1 MKLQKPVRMSLT
13 RQVLKVMESYLRDGI
28 WTVGDRIPPEGE
40 LAKSFSVSHNTVRE
54 AVQSLIHAG
63 ILEARPGDGTY
74 VIANDRFAVAM
85 NNRLREAELSQIL
98 EARLALE
105 KEIARLAATNHNA
118 EDLILLEQALAKCH
132 ERNGTGIEDD
142 MRFHAAVAAAT
153 HNPVLAQLYNVII
166 NHLQENLET
175 LLEEKQYDD
184 AAMQLH
190 TDLLNAIRAHDAD
203 AAEGIIVS
211 IVHFDT
217 VSIQEAD
224 SL

>member
-1 MKLQKPVRMSLT
+1 MSLT
-13 RQVLKVMESYLRDGI
+13 RQVLAVMENYLREGH
-28 WTVGDRIPPEGE
+28 WAVGDRIPPEPE
-40 LAKSFSVSHNTVRE
+40 LARNFSVSHNTVRE

-105 KEIARLAATNHNA
+105 KEIARLAATNHTA
-118 EDLILLEQALAKCH
+118 SDLDILEKKLAKCYA
-132 ERNGTGIEDD
+132 RDGVGIEDD
-142 MRFHAAVAAAT
+142 MNFHAAVAVAT

-166 NHLQENLET
+166 NYLRENMET

-190 TDLLNAIRAHDAD
+190 TDLLGAIRGHDAD
-203 AAEGIIVS
+203 RAENIIIE
-211 IVHFDT
+211 IVAFDT
-217 VSIQEAD
+217 VSISEHQKAT
-224 SL
+224 L